1 MRIVRLAQLFELKY
15 GFQSEAAIVP
25 VSQERILAE
34 AKRDV
39 LDAYRNYFS
48 RSAKDSMF
56 QFAAD
61 TNEPMSVE
69 LTYKMDK
76 LIKDIDNTTPEKLI
90 KDINDLI
97 GIMYNMKA
105 DPTKSVRQ
113 AIADALP
120 AGTQSQRNARD
131 RALTKYERSLYN
143 AFSVL
148 QKVALK
154 LQILVPDQSVHSG
167 DIERQR
173 GELSKQQLLDFVLSA
188 PPFQNYGLVS
198 FDIIEQFLS
207 DPELKHKLITVI
219 NAVKRR
225 HIPLDGVQV
234 YTLAQEIKKKLDEK
248 HHTNLPELENPIL
261 PSNNLQI
268 EKADE

>member
-15 GFQSEAAIVP
+15 GAAIVP
-25 VSQERILAE
+25 VSQERIMAE

-61 TNEPMSVE
+61 AGEPMSVE

-76 LIKDIDNTTPEKLI
+76 LIKDIDKTTPEKLI
-90 KDINDLI
+90 KSLNDLI
-97 GIMYNMKA
+97 GIMYRMKA

-120 AGTQSQRNARD
+120 NSTHPQRNARD

-143 AFSVL
+143 AFPAL
-148 QKVALK
+148 QKAALK
-154 LQILVPDQSVHSG
+154 LQVLVPDEVVHGG
-167 DIERQR
+167 DIDRQR
-173 GELSKQQLLDFVLSA
+173 GELSRQQLMDFVLTS
-188 PPFQNYGLVS
+188 PPFQTYGLTS
-198 FDIIEQFLS
+198 LDIVEEFLS
-207 DPELKHKLITVI
+207 DPELKHKLITLI
-219 NAVKRR
+219 NAIKRG
-225 HIPLDGVQV
+225 HTPLDGTQVQL
-234 YTLAQEIKKKLDEK
+234 LAQEIKNKLDQK
-248 HHTNLPELENPIL
+248 HQTNLPELESPKL
-261 PSNNLQI
+261 PQQS
-268 EKADE
+268 EESDE